1 VTTTDTGAPRVAAVV
16 VNWRR
21 PAATRA
27 CLEALAAVGAPGCT
41 PIVVENGSRDFADE
55 EIARYAGGRRVVS
68 HTNVGFAAGANLG
81 MRAALASGADWVWFV
96 NDDALPEPGSL
107 ATLLAAAAQP
117 PYPHLLGPKIVQATR
132 PDHLDSVGIALDLA
146 RGAMRLIGHDE
157 IDRGQYDV
165 VTTEPLAV
173 AGCALLVSRRA
184 CEELGGF
191 EEAYFAYCEDID
203 LCLRARQAEL
213 PVAIVP
219 AARVRHD
226 RLPVGGGRQSP
237 ASLYYSVRNFLVV
250 LALFCPRAPWLTRLR
265 SLRVLARFLAFAA
278 RHSGTEVGTAL
289 RAVRRGVADYQR
301 GALGPAPP
309 EIGTQGSSAPAPL
322 APRQ

>member
-1 VTTTDTGAPRVAAVV
+1 MTTTGPRVAAVV

-27 CLEALAAVGAPGCT
+27 CLEALAAVGSPDCF
-41 PIVVENGSRDFADE
+41 PIVVENGSSDFSDE
-55 EIARYAGGRRVVS
+55 EIARHPGGRRVVS
-68 HTNVGFAAGANLG
+68 PTNVGFAAGANLG
-81 MRAALASGADWVWFV
+81 MQAALAAGADWVWFV

-107 ATLLAAAAQP
+107 GTLLAAAARP
-117 PYPHLLGPKIVQATR
+117 PYPQVLGAKIVQATR

-146 RGAMRLIGHDE
+146 RGTMRLIGHDE
-157 IDRGQYDV
+157 VDRGQYDAV
-165 VTTEPLAV
+165 AVEPLAV

-184 CEELGGF
+184 CAALDGF

-213 PVAIVP
+213 PVALVP

-226 RLPVGGGRQSP
+226 RVPVGGGRQSP
-237 ASLYYSVRNFLVV
+237 ASLYYSVRNLLVV
-250 LALFCPRAPWLTRLR
+250 LALFCPRAPWLTKLR
-265 SLRVLARFLAFAA
+265 SLRVLARFLTFAT
-278 RHSGTEVGTAL
+278 RNSGAEVGAAV

-301 GALGPAPP
+301 GVLGPAPP
-309 EIGTQGSSAPAPL
+309 DIDG
-322 APRQ
+322 